1 MAALV
6 PALTADAV
14 SPPATLGRRLEEGL
28 LAVALAT
35 LIVLPLLEMVLRS
48 GFETGVPG
56 SSTLVQHLTLVI
68 SMAGSLLATRDNRL
82 ISFSTLPTLL
92 RGVWLQRVRAISQTA
107 AVVVAGALTLA
118 GAQFVAVEREAAR
131 TFLFDL
137 PLWIVELVLPVG
149 FAAMTL
155 RLAYHG
161 AASWLGRAGVLAA
174 AGLILAFCAW
184 GVSDPAAWL
193 WPLVGL
199 LVVSA
204 FLGAPVFVLIG
215 GLGLVFFWSQDLPI
229 ASMPVEH
236 YRLVVNPTLPA
247 IPLFTLAGYFLAEG
261 GGPRRLVAVF
271 EALTGWVRGGP
282 AIAAALVCAFFTAFT
297 GASGVT
303 ILALAGLLMPVLK
316 AAQFSERD
324 ALGMMTGAGSLGV
337 LLPPCLPVIFYAMVA
352 KVDIR
357 DMFLGAFLPGM
368 LLIALTAAWGVWAGR
383 KGGAILPAF
392 DAARAGRA
400 LWIAKW
406 DLALPVVSLVPLF
419 AGWASSVEVAAITAA
434 YALFVQTVVHR
445 DLHLFKDGPRIMA
458 EAGLLVG
465 GILLI
470 LGVAL
475 GLTNYLVYAQIP
487 DQLAEWS
494 LAHGTSRWVFL
505 LGLNVVL
512 IFVGAFVE
520 IYAAIIVVAPLVVP
534 IGQQLGIDP
543 VHLGVIFLANM
554 ELGFLAPPVGL
565 NLLLASSRLNK
576 PLLEV
581 ARAVFP
587 LLVVMFVGVLVITY
601 WAPLSTYLPSLFAR

>member
-1 MAALV
+1 MGDAA
-6 PALTADAV
+6 PGAV
-14 SPPATLGRRLEEGL
+14 WRRWEEGL
-28 LAVALAT
+28 LAVALAA
-35 LIVLPLLEMVLRS
+35 LIVLPLLEMALRA
-48 GFETGVPG
+48 GFQSGVPG

-92 RGVWLQRVRAISQTA
+92 RGPWVGRVRAVSQTA
-107 AVVVAGALTLA
+107 AVVVATALA
-118 GAQFVAVEREAAR
+118 IAAAQFVAVEREAGR
-131 TFLFDL
+131 TFLFDV
-137 PLWIVELVLPVG
+137 PLWIVELVLPLG
-149 FAAMTL
+149 FGAIAL

-161 AASWLGRAGVLAA
+161 ALCWRGRVGIMMS
-174 AGLILAFCAW
+174 AGLILALCAW
-184 GVSDPAAWL
+184 GASDPAAWL

-204 FLGAPVFVLIG
+204 VLGAPVFVLIG

-303 ILALAGLLMPVLK
+303 ILALAGLLMPVLR

-383 KGGAILPAF
+383 KGGALLPTF
-392 DAARAGRA
+392 EFGKAARAV
-400 LWIAKW
+400 WVAKW

-419 AGWASSVEVAAITAA
+419 AGWASSVEVAAVTAA

-445 DLHLFKDGPRIMA
+445 DLNLLKDGPRVMA

-505 LGLNVVL
+505 LGLNIVL

-587 LLVVMFVGVLVITY
+587 LLAVMFIGVLVITY